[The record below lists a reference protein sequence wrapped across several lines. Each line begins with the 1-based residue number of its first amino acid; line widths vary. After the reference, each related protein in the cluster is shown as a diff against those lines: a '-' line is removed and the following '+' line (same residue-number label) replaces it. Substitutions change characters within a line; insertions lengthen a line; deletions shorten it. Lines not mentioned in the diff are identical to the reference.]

1 MSLLGDGQ
9 DGAGGV
15 RLHGRGPDHL
25 LQTHC
30 GQQGGRG
37 RHLSYVSK
45 NTFLYHTKKHLCCL
59 RQSAIPASDTPEFT
73 TFGNSKFALFF
84 FRTFRYSAFNPLV
97 TKRYIYAA
105 YI

>member
-1 MSLLGDGQ
+1 MTGNELGSGSRIWHNSAEILMDKKNVLFSMSLLGDGQ

-45 NTFLYHTKKHLCCL
+45 NTFLFYTK
-59 RQSAIPASDTPEFT
+59 
-73 TFGNSKFALFF
+73 N
-84 FRTFRYSAFNPLV
+84 V
-97 TKRYIYAA
+97 TSVA
-105 YI
+105 